1 MLRLRSVFVCL
12 SLILIFPSLLRAQE
26 TLPNA
31 SVTGQIIDAGGAAIV
46 GANIEVRQLDGSF
59 DVHLVSDQEGHYA
72 ISNLPAGKYEI
83 HVDHAGFRDLKQQ
96 ANVASDTHATLNLP
110 LAVSSFTE
118 SVTVNAQSSLIT
130 ETPTGQTQTSVSRQD
145 FRNTSATSIGEV
157 LALTPGVT
165 VIAGNGPRDVVI
177 SVRGSNERQTYSV
190 RNIQVFEDGF
200 PVTQPDGLART
211 DLTDPH
217 AYSSIDVVQGPS
229 SALYG
234 NYATDGAINFHT
246 RTGSEIQGLE
256 VGADFGSF
264 GHFNDYLTYG
274 AGGERYQVS
283 AFLSNVRA
291 TQATA
296 NNSFNTITAN
306 ILATFVA
313 TTRDRFTI
321 KFIDNDLDT
330 NLSIRLSR
338 LQYQM
343 NPFQR
348 GCEVYSAAAAAS
360 GCASVSVFTN
370 GYNGTK
376 VSLTAAQAGLGRHDR
391 RTIFGARYE
400 HDLTDNTTWRT
411 QFVFDNRDANQPTSS
426 STYRGTLPSFNLVS
440 DVIQRGSLWSRHST
454 TFAGGFFNYENIN
467 SLSANLVPGG
477 NAALGGE
484 TQTVYG
490 KHLNTGFHARQEF
503 AVAERWMIVAGLGA
517 EFTGLNAL
525 ANNFTYPTAAAP
537 VISPVSA
544 DRTFF
549 NVAPEVSIQYH
560 PNDMWRLHTRL
571 GTGYGTPQATQL
583 FTNAQGAFGNNTT
596 LKTQRNTG
604 VDVGADWS
612 LGPTLQAS
620 VTGFYE
626 WFHDEMV
633 TQSPGVNLQSYTFNA
648 PASVHR
654 GVEVGLDWHPLPVA
668 LAGARVR
675 ASYMYDN
682 QSYTNYSETITTGA
696 QTGTFNRNGNMI
708 PGVVP
713 NFLNARIGYDQPT
726 GKLRG
731 FGGFFEAIW
740 RDNYWLDNANLLS
753 ASGFTLLNLS
763 THYDLPA
770 GHGAISM
777 VRFYFDIQNLA
788 NKTYVASAG
797 NITNSLNTTTG
808 QQNGAGVLAS
818 STGSIYAG
826 TPRASYGGFLI
837 KF

>member
-1 MLRLRSVFVCL
+1 MLHIRRLLLGLCTLVSVSFSAV
-12 SLILIFPSLLRAQE
+12 AQ
-26 TLPNA
+26 TVA
-31 SVTGQIIDAGGAAIV
+31 TSTITGQILDAGGARVV
-46 GANIEVRQLDGSF
+46 GARIEARKLDGSF
-59 DVHLVSDQEGHYA
+59 EVRLVSGQEGHYA
-72 ISNLPAGKYEI
+72 ISNLPAGRYEI
-83 HVDHAGFRDLKQQ
+83 HVTHAGFRDLKQQ
-96 ANVASDTHATLNLP
+96 TTVAASSTTTLNLP
-110 LAVSSFTE
+110 LAVSSLTE

-130 ETPTGQTQTSVSRQD
+130 ETPTGQTQTSVSRED
-145 FRNTSATSIGEV
+145 FRNTPATTIGEV

-177 SVRGSNERQTYSV
+177 SVRGSNERQTYGV

-217 AYSSIDVVQGPS
+217 AYSSIDAVQGPS

-246 RTGSEIQGLE
+246 RTGGEIQGLE

-264 GHFNDYLTYG
+264 GYFNDYVTYG
-274 AGGERYQVS
+274 ASGERYQVS
-283 AFLSNVRA
+283 GFLSNVRA

-306 ILATFVA
+306 LLATFAA
-313 TTRDRFTI
+313 TSRDRFTI
-321 KFIDNDLDT
+321 KFINNDLDT

-338 LQYQM
+338 TQYQM
-343 NPFQR
+343 NPLQK
-348 GCEVYSAAAAAS
+348 GCEVYTAAAAAN
-360 GCASVSVFTN
+360 GCASVSLFNN
-370 GYNGTK
+370 GYNGTQ

-426 STYRGTLPSFNLVS
+426 TTYRGTLPSFNVVS
-440 DVIQRGSLWSRHST
+440 DVTRRGNLWRRHST

-467 SLSANLVPGG
+467 ALSANLVPGG
-477 NAALGGE
+477 HAALGGE

-490 KHLNTGFHARQEF
+490 THLNIGVRARHEI
-503 AVAERWMIVAGLGA
+503 ALAERWMLVAGLGA
-517 EFTGLNAL
+517 EYTGLNAL
-525 ANNFTYPTAAAP
+525 ASNFTYPVAATP

-560 PNDMWRLHTRL
+560 PSDTWRLHARL
-571 GTGYGTPQATQL
+571 GTGYGTPQAIQL

-596 LKTQRNTG
+596 LKTQKNTG
-604 VDVGADWS
+604 VDLGADWS
-612 LGPTLQAS
+612 LGATLQAS
-620 VTGFYE
+620 ITGFYE
-626 WFHDEMV
+626 WFHNEMV
-633 TQSPGVNLQSYTFNA
+633 TQSPGVNLQSFTFNA
-648 PASVHR
+648 PASAHR
-654 GVEVGLDWHPLPVA
+654 GVEVGLDWHPPPVT
-668 LAGARVR
+668 LAGARLR

-682 QSYTNYSETITTGA
+682 QIYTNYSESITTGTI
-696 QTGTFNRNGNMI
+696 TGTFNRNGNMI

-713 NFLNARIGYDQPT
+713 NFLNARIIYDQPT

-731 FGGFFEAIW
+731 FGGFIEANW
-740 RDNYWLDNANLLS
+740 RDNYQLDNANLLS
-753 ASGFTLLNLS
+753 ASGLTLLNLS
-763 THYDLPA
+763 THYNPPA
-770 GHGAISM
+770 GHGAISRL
-777 VRFYFDIQNLA
+777 RFYFDVQNLA

-797 NITNSLNTTTG
+797 NITDSLNTSG
-808 QQNGAGVLAS
+808 QQNGAEVLAT